1 MKVTPINEF
10 NPLSSI
16 LSLFPSRAPQ
26 LLTQQALNLTQ
37 AFLYLGGTICES
49 EDDVLHS
56 LKLLDSMGMIE
67 LSITKNNTI
76 LVGNKYNGK

>member
-1 MKVTPINEF
+1 MIINPATDF

-16 LSLFPSRAPQ
+16 LSLFPNKVPA

-56 LKLLDSMGMIE
+56 LKLMHTMGLLDVS
-67 LSITKNNTI
+67 LTNNNTI

>member
-1 MKVTPINEF
+1 MIIKPTTDF

-16 LSLFPSRAPQ
+16 LSLFPSKAPA
-26 LLTQQALNLTQ
+26 LLTQQAINLTQ

-56 LKLLDSMGMIE
+56 LKMLHTMGVLDVS
-67 LSITKNNTI
+67 LTTNNTI
-76 LVGNKYNGK
+76 LVGNNYNGK

>member
-1 MKVTPINEF
+1 MKVTPVNDF

-16 LSLFPSRAPQ
+16 LSLFPDRTPQ
-26 LLTQQALNLTQ
+26 LLTQQALNLVQ
-37 AFLYLGGTICES
+37 AFLYLAGTICES

-56 LKLLDSMGMIE
+56 LKLMDSMGMIE

-76 LVGNKYNGK
+76 LIGNKYNGK

>member
-1 MKVTPINEF
+1 MKVTPVNDF

-16 LSLFPSRAPQ
+16 LSLFPDRAPQ

-37 AFLYLGGTICES
+37 AFLYLGGTVCES

-56 LKLLDSMGMIE
+56 LKLMETMGMIDM
-67 LSITKNNTI
+67 SVTKNNTI
-76 LVGNKYNGK
+76 LIGNLYNGK

>member
-1 MKVTPINEF
+1 MKVTPINDF

-56 LKLLDSMGMIE
+56 LKLLDSMDMIE